1 MPSLILAAVAFLLLH
16 LLVSGT
22 TVRDRLVARLG
33 EGRYLGLFSL
43 ASGAVL
49 AWMFVAHRLARG
61 GPADL
66 SWWSVT
72 PVTRNLQIGLMLLA
86 FLLIVPGVL
95 TRNPGAVGQSG
106 AVDDPDPV
114 RGVLRITRHP
124 FLWGMA
130 VWSAGHILVNG
141 DLASLVLFGS
151 LLVLSLGG
159 AASIDAKRRRTHGE
173 RWRAFEAR
181 SSFVPFAAI
190 LSGRQVLKPSEF
202 ALQAL
207 VAAGAYLVVLLAHP
221 FLAGVSA
228 LP

>member
-1 MPSLILAAVAFLLLH
+1 MTSLILAAVAFLLLH
-16 LLVSGT
+16 LFISGT

-61 GPADL
+61 EAANL
-66 SWWSVT
+66 VWWSVT

-86 FLLIVPGVL
+86 FLLIVTGVL
-95 TRNPGAVGQSG
+95 TRNPGAVGQAG

-130 VWSAGHILVNG
+130 IWSAGHILVKG

-173 RWRAFEAR
+173 RWAAFEAR
-181 SSFVPFAAI
+181 SSFVPFGAI
-190 LSGRQVLKPSEF
+190 LSGQQTLRPSEF

-207 VAAGAYLVVLLAHP
+207 VATAIYLAVLLAHP
-221 FLAGVSA
+221 FIAGVSA

>member
-61 GPADL
+61 EAADL
-66 SWWSVT
+66 AWWGVT

-130 VWSAGHILVNG
+130 IWSAGHILVNG

-151 LLVLSLGG
+151 LLVLSLAG
-159 AASIDAKRRRTHGE
+159 AASIDAKRRRTYGE
-173 RWRAFEAR
+173 RWAAFEAR

-207 VAAGAYLVVLLAHP
+207 IAAGAYLVVLLAHP
-221 FLAGVSA
+221 FIAGMSA